1 MADEK
6 KTVQLNILEP
16 RATEKTYG
24 EQTKRVYVF
33 PVEKKMSK
41 QEIARKVEQEF
52 NVTVTDVKTLIRK
65 GRKMRFSRG
74 KRAYPGTT
82 YRQDKKYAYVRLA
95 EGDSI
100 RVFEEEN
107 ETSAKEASVASKAA
121 EKLAERAEKQAA
133 KEKAREEKA
142 RAKAEKMADKVATSE
157 ADKNAG
163 KEKK

>member
-1 MADEK
+1 MAENSAIK
-6 KTVQLNILEP
+6 LNILEP

-24 EQTKRVYVF
+24 EQTKRFYVF
-33 PVEKKMSK
+33 QVEKSMSK
-41 QEIARKVEQEF
+41 QAIAKMVEKEF

-65 GRKMRFSRG
+65 GKKTRYSRG
-74 KRAYPGTT
+74 RHAYPGTT
-82 YRQDKKYAYVRLA
+82 YRQDKKYAYVRLK

-107 ETSAKEASVASKAA
+107 EGEASVADKATKKAA
-121 EKLAERAEKQAA
+121 EKLAARAEKQEA

-142 RAKAEKMADKVATSE
+142 EAKAQKMADKAAKSE
-157 ADKNAG
+157 ADKNSG